1 MGLTDDFF
9 RHVIGYKRAVVYHSG
24 GACCRSEGRIMGLT
38 GGAVAIEKE
47 NKDMNWVALDSID
60 FVEGIHE

>member
-1 MGLTDDFF
+1 MIFLGMLLDIKE
-9 RHVIGYKRAVVYHSG
+9 RLCIIVAVRVVAAKG
-24 GACCRSEGRIMGLT
+24 GLT